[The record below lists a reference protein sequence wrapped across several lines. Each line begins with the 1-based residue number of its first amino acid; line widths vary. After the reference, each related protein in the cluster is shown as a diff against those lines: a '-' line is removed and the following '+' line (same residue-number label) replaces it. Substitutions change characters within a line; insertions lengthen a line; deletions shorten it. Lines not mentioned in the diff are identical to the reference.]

1 MRIALIEDTYSC
13 AVEIQEQLKRF
24 SQETGA
30 EIICEY
36 FSGGAAFLTH
46 PVSCLLY
53 TSACGYHASDPVVML
68 ESIAR
73 TKEAG
78 IKIGAHPGLPDLM
91 GFGRRNMAISPAEAK
106 AYTLYQICL
115 LYTSRCV

>member
-46 PVSCLLY
+46 PVSDWDLILLDIEMPEMNEMCIRDR
-53 TSACGYHASDPVVML
+53 SSRHLPVSQPVLQLLLLHGYMRIRHL
-68 ESIAR
+68 R
-73 TKEAG
+73 
-78 IKIGAHPGLPDLM
+78 
-91 GFGRRNMAISPAEAK
+91 
-106 AYTLYQICL
+106 
-115 LYTSRCV
+115 